1 MSRLVS
7 PDGAVRTTRQD
18 KADRPFLVIW
28 EVTRACQLACAH
40 CRATSIPDRDPDE
53 LTTAEGRAMLDD
65 IAAWGPPRQIVVLTG
80 GDPFQRDDLAELV
93 RHGASTGLS
102 MALAPSVTPRLTRD
116 ALGELREAGA
126 RAVSLSLDGASAATH
141 DGFRGVDGV
150 FDATWPAG
158 HAVVELGMRLQVN
171 TTVTRTNVSELP
183 AMLQQV
189 VEVGTGL
196 WSVFFLVKTGRG
208 TDLDALMPH
217 EVEDVIHWLHDIS
230 HHLPVKTTEAPYYRR
245 VAIQR
250 SHPEARKPGRRGPV
264 WEDLTART
272 REVLGTGGGERRA
285 RPPMDVNAGRGFVFV
300 DHLGI
305 VQPSGFLPIPVGSVR
320 ERPLREIYRDAPL
333 LRALRDPA
341 RFGGRCGRCEYR
353 EVCGGSRSR
362 AFAATGDPLAEDPTC
377 VHDPG
382 APSRSAEPEAGE
394 QRGRG

>member
-1 MSRLVS
+1 MTDVAI
-7 PDGAVRTTRQD
+7 PHGAVRTTRQD
-18 KADRPFLVIW
+18 KASRPFLVIW

-40 CRATSIPDRDPDE
+40 CRATSIPDRNPAE
-53 LTTAEGRAMLDD
+53 LSTAEGRDMLDD

-93 RHGASTGLS
+93 RHGASNGLS
-102 MALAPSVTPRLTRD
+102 MALAPSVTPRLTAA
-116 ALGELREAGA
+116 ALAELRQAGA

-150 FDATWPAG
+150 FDATWPA
-158 HAVVELGMRLQVN
+158 ARTVVELGFRLQIN
-171 TTVTRTNVSELP
+171 TTVTRANVAELP
-183 AMLQQV
+183 AMLRQV

-208 TDLDALMPH
+208 TELDGLEPH

-250 SHPEARKPGRRGPV
+250 ASATGPPPAAYRGEL
-264 WEDLTART
+264 WHELTTAT
-272 REVLGTGGGERRA
+272 RETMGPGPGERRA
-285 RPPMDVNAGRGFVFV
+285 RPPMDVNAGRGFVFI
-300 DHLGI
+300 DHLGV

-320 ERPLREIYRDAPL
+320 DRPLREIYRDAPL
-333 LRALRDPA
+333 LRALRDPSG
-341 RFGGRCGRCEYR
+341 FGGRCGRCEYR

-377 VHDPG
+377 LY
-382 APSRSAEPEAGE
+382 EPTGSDTT
-394 QRGRG
+394 